1 VIFPK
6 DGSNRI
12 ANANFKRRLQG
23 LSQMDSI
30 YDIPLGDGAV
40 FWTANLTTYN
50 AAKVQEDSYVST
62 I

>member
-40 FWTANLTTYN
+40 FFL
-50 AAKVQEDSYVST
+50 DS
-62 I
+62 